1 MVSQPYWKCYNV
13 STYYPLK
20 GAFVKDHSPHLRIIG
35 QLAQEY
41 DQKYRE
47 LEKLIS
53 EIPQENIRPHLRAL
67 AERTTDCFRSAQ
79 IALLSTPELAEGE
92 PSEMA
97 LKAVTA
103 LCRAFDEMRIL
114 FHFLFEN
121 SSQGPDQA

>member
-1 MVSQPYWKCYNV
+1 M
-13 STYYPLK
+13 T
-20 GAFVKDHSPHLRIIG
+20 DHSPHLQIIG

-53 EIPQENIRPHLRAL
+53 EIPQENILPQIMAL
-67 AERTTDCFRSAQ
+67 AERTTDRFRSAQ
-79 IALLSTPELAEGE
+79 MALISIPELFAGEEG
-92 PSEMA
+92 EMA
-97 LKAVTA
+97 LKAMTA

-121 SSQGPDQA
+121 SHQGPDQV

>member
-1 MVSQPYWKCYNV
+1 M
-13 STYYPLK
+13 T
-20 GAFVKDHSPHLRIIG
+20 DHSPHLQIIG

-53 EIPQENIRPHLRAL
+53 EIPQENIVPQIMAL
-67 AERTTDCFRSAQ
+67 AERTTDRFRSAQ
-79 IALLSTPELAEGE
+79 MALISIPELFEGE
-92 PSEMA
+92 ERERA
-97 LKAVTA
+97 LKAMTA

-121 SSQGPDQA
+121 SHQGPDQV

>member
-1 MVSQPYWKCYNV
+1 M
-13 STYYPLK
+13 
-20 GAFVKDHSPHLRIIG
+20 KDHSPHRRIIG

-53 EIPQENIRPHLRAL
+53 EIPPENILQQLRAL
-67 AERTTDCFRSAQ
+67 AERTTDRFRSAQ
-79 IALLSTPELAEGE
+79 VALLSVPEIFEGE
-92 PSEMA
+92 NKEEA
-97 LKAVTA
+97 TKAMTA

-121 SSQGPDQA
+121 RPR